1 MLGQARGTRGFGG
14 GDEFFQFIG
23 GEDLRKIELNA
34 GRAAGFKG
42 FGGGFGGLIHA
53 GLLRCGTNKV
63 ASRNVCKKKVA

>member
-42 FGGGFGGLIHA
+42 FGGGFGGRIHG
-53 GLLRCGTNKV
+53 GL
-63 ASRNVCKKKVA
+63 SRDETKKL